1 MSMGGKKQLNKQT
14 NKRKTNTYTYTNTQ
28 KTETTYRELVCEHY
42 SHVDSQPDRQTD
54 GIELTDI
61 QAYMY
66 TGSQSDI
73 HT

>member
-1 MSMGGKKQLNKQT
+1 MSMGEKQLNKQT
-14 NKRKTNTYTYTNTQ
+14 NKRKTNTYTNTQ
-28 KTETTYRELVCEHY
+28 KNIETTYRELVCQHY

-54 GIELTDI
+54 GVELTDI

-66 TGSQSDI
+66 TGNHSDI

>member
-1 MSMGGKKQLNKQT
+1 MSMGEKQLNKQT
-14 NKRKTNTYTYTNTQ
+14 NKRKTNTYTNTP
-28 KTETTYRELVCEHY
+28 KTTYRELVCQYY

-54 GIELTDI
+54 GIEPTDI
-61 QAYMY
+61 HADMY